1 MNSNDINLFQQY
13 FNRFTKTD
21 KTVNSLSPAL
31 KQQGEFALLQG
42 KLLQNI
48 LIINGG
54 EKQTVDFIN
63 IIANSFR
70 RSFPNHFIFKIN
82 IQRLIDENRLN
93 LLEKFLKY
101 FMYCNILVIE
111 NAEKTTQNI
120 DAANAINKIIKNI
133 HDSTQIILITNSSI
147 EPQFP
152 LYISLKEKAQI
163 IKLGNNNDIHD
174 NNDVHSNNVEF
185 SSFAKFISEIKDEAG
200 VKENLDESEIRSK
213 FIEKLYVWEMKN
225 FNVER
230 LKNIIN
236 NSDIKKIEKEFNDFT
251 EKIKK
256 LIGLH
261 KEYGLLN
268 TQHFNEDAN
277 EIESLLFDPNS
288 CEIITNKIK
297 ELKLRINQF
306 RLFRNNVK
314 IGMTISSFMP
324 DSTNRSAYDKINQII
339 KGENTD
345 ILITITGSSGTGKTH
360 LLNAIINELV
370 NKKVI
375 LLDKTNIEK
384 ALSDEFFL
392 KNLYEMDMLL
402 IDNFDQ
408 LFNEFK
414 EKEFVKQIVLSN
426 VPIVLIMQRKYSIED
441 KEILQYLNSHPT
453 FNIQPSSLFIEK
465 TIIKGMLSNYNVPV
479 DEIMLNYI
487 VDNVSVSL
495 SQADKN
501 IRELS
506 KITNGTIPNINQ
518 IHQVFPKKEK
528 IKIKSMKNK
537 FDTSNLIKFWINE
550 QDRLYVEFED

>member
-1 MNSNDINLFQQY
+1 MNNNDINLFQQY
-13 FNRFTKTD
+13 FNRFTKTN
-21 KTVNSLSPAL
+21 KTVESLCPSL

-42 KLLQNI
+42 KLLQNT
-48 LIINGG
+48 LMING
-54 EKQTVDFIN
+54 EERQIVDFIN

-82 IQRLIDENRLN
+82 VQKLINESRLD

-111 NAEKTTQNI
+111 NAELTAQNA
-120 DAANAINKIIKNI
+120 DAAKAINRIIRNI
-133 HDSTQIILITNSSI
+133 HDSTQVILITHSSV

-152 LYISLKEKAQI
+152 LYVSLKEKAQI
-163 IKLGNNNDIHD
+163 IKLDNMNDIHGS
-174 NNDVHSNNVEF
+174 NDVHGNNVEF

-236 NSDIKKIEKEFNDFT
+236 NSDLKKIEGEFNDFT
-251 EKIKK
+251 EKIKELMK
-256 LIGLH
+256 LH

-268 TQHFNEDAN
+268 TQHFTEDAN

-288 CEIITNKIK
+288 CDIITEKIK
-297 ELKLRINQF
+297 ELKIKINQF
-306 RLFRNNVK
+306 RLYRKNVK
-314 IGMTISSFMP
+314 IGMTISNFMS
-324 DSTNRSAYDKINQII
+324 DSTNRSAYDKINQIV

-375 LLDKTNIEK
+375 LLDQTNIEK
-384 ALSDEFFL
+384 ALLDESFL

-402 IDNFDQ
+402 IDNFDE
-408 LFNEFK
+408 LFNKFK
-414 EKEFVKQIVLSN
+414 DKEFVKQIVLSN
-426 VPIVLIMQRKYSIED
+426 IPIVLIMQRKYSIED
-441 KEILQYLNSHPT
+441 KEILQHLNSHPT
-453 FNIQPSSLFIEK
+453 FNIQPSSLFIEN
-465 TIIKGMLSNYNVPV
+465 TIIKGMLSNYNIPV

-487 VDNVSVSL
+487 VDNVSVPL

-501 IRELS
+501 IKELS
-506 KITNGTIPNINQ
+506 EITKGNIPNINQ

>member
-1 MNSNDINLFQQY
+1 MNNNDINLFQQY

-21 KTVNSLSPAL
+21 KTVESLCPSL

-42 KLLQNI
+42 KLLQNV
-48 LIINGG
+48 LMING
-54 EKQTVDFIN
+54 EERQAVDFIN

-82 IQRLIDENRLN
+82 VQKLIDESRLD

-101 FMYCNILVIE
+101 FVYCNILVIE
-111 NAEKTTQNI
+111 NAEITTQNA
-120 DAANAINKIIKNI
+120 DAANAINRIIRNI
-133 HDSTQIILITNSSI
+133 HDSTQIIVITHSSV

-152 LYISLKEKAQI
+152 LYVSLKEKAQI
-163 IKLGNNNDIHD
+163 IKLDNKNDIHGS
-174 NNDVHSNNVEF
+174 NDVHGNNVEF

-200 VKENLDESEIRSK
+200 VKENLDESEIRNK

-236 NSDIKKIEKEFNDFT
+236 NSDLKKIEEEFNDFT

-256 LIGLH
+256 LMKLH

-268 TQHFNEDAN
+268 TQHFTEDAN

-288 CEIITNKIK
+288 CDLITEKIK
-297 ELKLRINQF
+297 ELKIKINQF
-306 RLFRNNVK
+306 RLYRKNVK
-314 IGMTISSFMP
+314 IGMTISNFMS

-360 LLNAIINELV
+360 LLNSIINELV

-384 ALSDEFFL
+384 ALLDEFFL

-402 IDNFDQ
+402 IDNFDE
-408 LFNEFK
+408 LFNKFK
-414 EKEFVKQIVLSN
+414 DKEFVKQIVLSN
-426 VPIVLIMQRKYSIED
+426 IPIVLIMQRKYSIED
-441 KEILQYLNSHPT
+441 KEILQHLNSHPT

-465 TIIKGMLSNYNVPV
+465 TIIKGMLSNYNIPV

-487 VDNVSVSL
+487 VDNVSVPL
-495 SQADKN
+495 SQADEN

-506 KITNGTIPNINQ
+506 EITKGNIPNINQ
-518 IHQVFPKKEK
+518 IHQVFPKREK

-537 FDTSNLIKFWINE
+537 FDTSNLIKTWINE

>member
-13 FNRFTKTD
+13 FNRFTKTE
-21 KTVNSLSPAL
+21 KTVEYFCPAL
-31 KQQGEFALLQG
+31 KQQAEFALLQG
-42 KLLQNI
+42 KLLQNV
-48 LIINGG
+48 LMING
-54 EKQTVDFIN
+54 EKKQIVEFIN
-63 IIANSFR
+63 VIANSFR

-82 IQRLIDENRLN
+82 IQKLVEENRLN

-101 FMYCNILVIE
+101 FVYCNILVIE
-111 NAEKTTQNI
+111 NAEITAKNN
-120 DAANAINKIIKNI
+120 DAGNAINKIIKNI
-133 HDSTQIILITNSSI
+133 HNSTQIILITNSSI

-152 LYISLKEKAQI
+152 LYISLKENAQI
-163 IKLGNNNDIHD
+163 IKLDDKNE
-174 NNDVHSNNVEF
+174 VHSNNVEY

-200 VKENLDESEIRSK
+200 VKEDLDESEIRNK
-213 FIEKLYVWEMKN
+213 YIEKLYVWEMKN

-236 NSDIKKIEKEFNDFT
+236 DNDLDKIEREFNDFT
-251 EKIKK
+251 ERIKK
-256 LIGLH
+256 LIELH

-268 TQHFNEDAN
+268 TQHFTEDAN
-277 EIESLLFDPNS
+277 EIESMLFDPNS
-288 CEIITNKIK
+288 CDLIANKIK
-297 ELKLRINQF
+297 ELKIRINQF

-314 IGMTISSFMP
+314 IGMTISNFMS
-324 DSTNRSAYDKINQII
+324 DSTNRSAFDKISQII
-339 KGENTD
+339 KGENSD
-345 ILITITGSSGTGKTH
+345 ILVTITGSSGTGKTH

-375 LLDKTNIEK
+375 LLDKTNIEN

-402 IDNFDQ
+402 IDNFDE
-408 LFNEFK
+408 LFNK
-414 EKEFVKQIVLSN
+414 YKKREFVKQIVLSN
-426 VPIVLIMQRKYSIED
+426 VPTVLIMQRKYSIED

-465 TIIKGMLSNYNVPV
+465 AIIKGMLSNYNIPV
-479 DEIMLNYI
+479 DEIILNYI

-495 SQADKN
+495 SEADKN
-501 IRELS
+501 IRQLS
-506 KITNGTIPNINQ
+506 EITNGKIPNINQ

-528 IKIKSMKNK
+528 IKIRSMKNK
-537 FDTSNLIKFWINE
+537 FDTSNLMKFWINE